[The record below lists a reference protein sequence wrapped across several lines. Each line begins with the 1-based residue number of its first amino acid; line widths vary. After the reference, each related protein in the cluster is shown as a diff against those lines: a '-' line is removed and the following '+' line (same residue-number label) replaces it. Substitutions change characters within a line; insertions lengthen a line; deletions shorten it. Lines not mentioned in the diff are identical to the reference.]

1 MYLELFIISFSLTI
15 ILLIF
20 LIPLLRCLKYGQ
32 KIRIDGPK
40 EHLKKAGTPTMG
52 GIAIGISSLSLF
64 TYFFHKEPYFL
75 LYIIPIFFYMLI
87 GFFDDLL
94 IIKGSKKRGLSVK
107 TKLFLQILV
116 VGVYYFIYLHYGLS
130 TEITLLYKTVDLK
143 WGYGLFILL
152 LFLSTTNAVN
162 ISDGVDGLAGGL
174 MIITLA
180 SISFLGYYHNNN
192 TILSMGII
200 LIAAVMGFLCYNIN
214 PAKVFMGNTGSLL
227 LGAAIASLMIGL
239 KMELITIGIAFVFLI
254 ETLSVIIQVIY
265 FKITKGKRI
274 FLMSPLHHHFEL
286 KGYSEWQV
294 DILFW
299 FMAFLSAVITIIL
312 II

>member
-1 MYLELFIISFSLTI
+1 
-15 ILLIF
+15 
-20 LIPLLRCLKYGQ
+20 
-32 KIRIDGPK
+32 
-40 EHLKKAGTPTMG
+40 
-52 GIAIGISSLSLF
+52 
-64 TYFFHKEPYFL
+64 
-75 LYIIPIFFYMLI
+75 
-87 GFFDDLL
+87 
-94 IIKGSKKRGLSVK
+94 
-107 TKLFLQILV
+107 
-116 VGVYYFIYLHYGLS
+116 
-130 TEITLLYKTVDLK
+130 
-143 WGYGLFILL
+143 
-152 LFLSTTNAVN
+152 
-162 ISDGVDGLAGGL
+162 
-174 MIITLA
+174 
-180 SISFLGYYHNNN
+180 
-192 TILSMGII
+192 MGII